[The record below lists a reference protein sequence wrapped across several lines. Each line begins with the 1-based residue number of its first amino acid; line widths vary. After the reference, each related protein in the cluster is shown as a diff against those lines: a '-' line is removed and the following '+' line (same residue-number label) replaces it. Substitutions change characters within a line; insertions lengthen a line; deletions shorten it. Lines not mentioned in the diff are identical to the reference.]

1 VAKDLLVA
9 AVVKV
14 ASLSSSLAYEASIAK
29 SPLPIPV
36 ACQVVDLQS
45 DPPPHGR
52 GCTGHH
58 RWVIDPPTVALCL
71 QTIGIG
77 ESFKAKVP
85 NLAALEGYLKGA
97 AFVCSRRHARL
108 AAKCREGTFELSGPR
123 RRLPDKVVLR
133 RCMHC
138 PRSCSLH
145 FLHGGASSSLR
156 YISAAPPRRSEV
168 SRGFL
173 YFACRKVVEAPSDC
187 VGCRK

>member
-9 AVVKV
+9 AVVEV

-45 DPPPHGR
+45 DPPPPHGR

-85 NLAALEGYLKGA
+85 NLAALEGCLKGA

-108 AAKCREGTFELSGPR
+108 DMLGWQQSVAKGPSSFR
-123 RRLPDKVVLR
+123 VPVVA
-133 RCMHC
+133 
-138 PRSCSLH
+138 SLTRW
-145 FLHGGASSSLR
+145 S
-156 YISAAPPRRSEV
+156 
-168 SRGFL
+168 
-173 YFACRKVVEAPSDC
+173 
-187 VGCRK
+187 